1 MSTYT
6 ITEYGI
12 AGMKKTV
19 EKVTH
24 VQWFTQTNLPCLI
37 IEIIAMINLVRVWAL
52 ALSFICACQ

>member
-19 EKVTH
+19 EKVTY

-37 IEIIAMINLVRVWAL
+37 IEIIVMINLYYEYGR
-52 ALSFICACQ
+52 